1 VYRYTLKQNCRDR
14 TWAEIAG
21 EQRVKGNILVL
32 EIRGQ
37 VKKKKKKV
45 KTMPVTGRGGL

>member
-1 VYRYTLKQNCRDR
+1 M
-14 TWAEIAG
+14 WAEIAG

-37 VKKKKKKV
+37 VRKKRKKLK
-45 KTMPVTGRGGL
+45 LCL